1 MDKWIKRW
9 KVPSDS
15 SDSIYTVAVDYDGNF
30 GCSCPQWKFRRRT
43 GGDCKH
49 IIRIKNGEIP
59 IKVSAAPSHSAF
71 PEKKITFH
79 STKVVVIENNPEVLQ
94 SVIDDIDAKLTAILS
109 RNLK

>member
-1 MDKWIKRW
+1 MDKWVKRW

-15 SDSIYTVAVDYDGNF
+15 SDSIYTVAVDYDGKF

-59 IKVSAAPSHSAF
+59 IKVSVVSSHPAF
-71 PEKKITFH
+71 PEKK
-79 STKVVVIENNPEVLQ
+79 KAVVIENNPEVLQ
-94 SVIDDIDAKLTAILS
+94 SVIDDIDAKLSAILS